1 MGRLGMRREAHTIK
15 DSLHRD
21 RGWLDGY
28 VYALL
33 ADEWRAVQRAKPID
47 DNVS

>member
-1 MGRLGMRREAHTIK
+1 MRRESHAIK

-28 VYALL
+28 TYALL
-33 ADEWRAVQRAKPID
+33 AEEWAPETTSRP
-47 DNVS
+47 SP